1 MSTWVF
7 SDIHGN
13 RKLFDQIMATID
25 RDDRA
30 YFLGD
35 AIDRGPDGW
44 AIFKEIMD
52 DPRITF
58 ICGNHEDMMI
68 DALRVFPRVPW
79 THATETWSWNG
90 NQPTL
95 EAIFNDDP
103 EVVRSY
109 LDRAQNLP
117 IFETYTNQFGDIF
130 WLSHAGCDYT
140 DDLTELS
147 REDLIWDRSHFL
159 TNMWYHD
166 SPDNLYIVHGHT
178 PIPILQEEMSMYCDN
193 IPRDA
198 EIEPGAYYYAEGHK
212 ICIDCGA
219 HFTDTTVLLNLDTF
233 EEKVF
238 TIDERETN

>member
-1 MSTWVF
+1 MSTFVF
-7 SDIHGN
+7 SDIHGQRN
-13 RKLFDQIMATID
+13 LFDQVMAEIGP
-25 RDDRA
+25 DDKA

-35 AIDRGPDGW
+35 AIDRGSDGW

-68 DALRVFPRVPW
+68 NALRNFPGIRWNHDIEVW
-79 THATETWSWNG
+79 GWNG
-90 NQPTL
+90 NGPTL
-95 EAIFNDDP
+95 DKIYEDDP
-103 EVVRSY
+103 MIVKSY
-109 LDRAQNLP
+109 LDRAKSLP
-117 IFETYTNQFGDIF
+117 IFQTYTNPNGDIF

-140 DDLTELS
+140 EHINELT
-147 REDLIWDRSHFL
+147 REQLIWDRSHFL